1 VASDGARTTPGGLY
15 VHEAGEGPL
24 VVLVHGVMDRSS
36 GMLRSRRLLQEEHR
50 IVRYDRRGYGR
61 SKAAAPSDDFDW
73 QVTDLLEVL
82 DGRPAVIVGH
92 SFGGVLALAL
102 ADRYRDLAR
111 SVVAYEAP
119 MTWEPWWP
127 GGTTPVAAATG
138 EADGGS
144 AAAGDVDGD
153 GAVDGGS
160 AAGGRPPPAD
170 GEAPAEVAE
179 WFMRRMIGD
188 DLWER
193 LPPAMRAD
201 RRAEGP
207 ALLADMASV
216 QPPAPM
222 PYVAERIGV
231 PVLAAHGGATRSR
244 HRRTAEELARRV
256 PGAELAVVP
265 GADHGVHLSDPAG
278 FAALVRRGVERAAG
292 R

>member
-1 VASDGARTTPGGLY
+1 
-15 VHEAGEGPL
+15 
-24 VVLVHGVMDRSS
+24 
-36 GMLRSRRLLQEEHR
+36 
-50 IVRYDRRGYGR
+50 
-61 SKAAAPSDDFDW
+61 
-73 QVTDLLEVL
+73 
-82 DGRPAVIVGH
+82 VIVGH
-92 SFGGVLALAL
+92 SFGGVVALAL
-102 ADRYRDLAR
+102 ADRYPHLAR

-119 MTWEPWWP
+119 MSWEAWWP
-127 GGTTPVAAATG
+127 GGATPVAAATG
-138 EADGGS
+138 EANGGS
-144 AAAGDVDGD
+144 AVGDADAAADGGNRGSAATGDTERRDGG
-153 GAVDGGS
+153 GAGDGGS
-160 AAGGRPPPAD
+160 AAGRRFPPAD

-201 RRAEGP
+201 RRSEGP

-216 QPPAPM
+216 QPPAPV
-222 PYVAERIGV
+222 PYVPEQIGV